1 MAAAL
6 VAAIFV
12 SNDMNKKIKTY
23 VITLSPFFLK
33 GHPKAGKP
41 TRFRCKFLMG
51 RDFSDACAW
60 DCSYDGKENTQRS
73 CSRNAIVE
81 KGMPW
86 NFPKIHTIR
95 TNYKLWE
102 KRIREVQDG
111 NAVLSI
117 RQWSGKPYR
126 SKQTTILNL
135 IKDDG
140 VGIQPLKITR
150 CVDKLDDKECIAI
163 SVDGKTKANL
173 TLEEIAHKDGLPFED
188 WAAWFKGAD
197 TSQDMAIIHFTSF
210 RYE

>member
-12 SNDMNKKIKTY
+12 SDSMDKIKTY

-33 GHPKAGKP
+33 GHPKVGKP

-51 RDFSDACAW
+51 RNF
-60 DCSYDGKENTQRS
+60 NTRRS

-81 KGMPW
+81 NGIPW

-102 KRIREVQDG
+102 KRIREVQEG

-135 IKDDG
+135 TKDDG

-150 CVDKLDDKECIAI
+150 FVDKLDNKECVAI
-163 SVDGKTKANL
+163 SVDGKIKVNL
-173 TLEEIAHKDGLPFED
+173 TLEEIAHNDGLSFED
-188 WAAWFKGAD
+188 WAELFKGSD

>member
-6 VAAIFV
+6 VAVIFI
-12 SNDMNKKIKTY
+12 SNSMDKIKTY

-51 RDFSDACAW
+51 RDFSDACIW
-60 DCSYDGKENTQRS
+60 DCSYDGKGNTSRS

-81 KGMPW
+81 DGKPW
-86 NFPKIHTIR
+86 KYPKIHTIR

-102 KRIREVQDG
+102 KRIHEVQEG

-126 SKQTTILNL
+126 SKQVVIANL
-135 IKDDG
+135 TKDDG
-140 VGIQPLKITR
+140 VGIQPLKIIR
-150 CVDKLDDKECIAI
+150 YIDKLSNKECVAI
-163 SVDGKTKANL
+163 SVDGNTRVNL
-173 TLEEIAHKDGLPFED
+173 TLEDIAHNDGLSFED
-188 WAAWFKGAD
+188 WATWFKDAD
-197 TSQDMAIIHFTSF
+197 TSQYMAIIHFTSF

>member
-12 SNDMNKKIKTY
+12 SDSMDKIKTY

-33 GHPKAGKP
+33 GHPKVGKP

-51 RDFSDACAW
+51 RNFNDACMW
-60 DCSYDGKENTQRS
+60 DCSFDGKENTRRS

-81 KGMPW
+81 NGIPW

-102 KRIREVQDG
+102 KRIREVQEG

-135 IKDDG
+135 TKDDG
-140 VGIQPLKITR
+140 VGIQPLKITKF
-150 CVDKLDDKECIAI
+150 VDKLDNKECVAI
-163 SVDGKTKANL
+163 SVDGKIKVNL
-173 TLEEIAHKDGLPFED
+173 TLEEIAHNDGLSFED

-197 TSQDMAIIHFTSF
+197 TSQNMAIIHFTSF

>member
-6 VAAIFV
+6 VAAIFI
-12 SNDMNKKIKTY
+12 SDSMNKIKTY

-33 GHPKAGKP
+33 GHPKSGKP

-51 RDFSDACAW
+51 RNLSDACIW
-60 DCSYDGKENTQRS
+60 DCSYDGVENTQRS

-81 KGMPW
+81 DGKPW
-86 NFPKIHTIR
+86 KFPKIHTIR

-102 KRIREVQDG
+102 KRIREVQEG

-126 SKQTTILNL
+126 SKQVVIANL
-135 IKDDG
+135 TKNEG

-150 CVDKLDDKECIAI
+150 FIEKLGNKEYVAI
-163 SVDGKTKANL
+163 SVDGDIKNTL
-173 TLEEIAHKDGLPFED
+173 TLEEIAHNDGLSFED
-188 WAAWFKGAD
+188 WAAWFKDAD